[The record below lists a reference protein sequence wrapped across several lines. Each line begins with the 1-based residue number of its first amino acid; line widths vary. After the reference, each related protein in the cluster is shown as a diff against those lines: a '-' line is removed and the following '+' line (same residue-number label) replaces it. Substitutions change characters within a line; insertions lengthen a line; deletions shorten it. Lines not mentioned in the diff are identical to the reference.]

1 MLSQYAFPL
10 PSMLS
15 KCHARRFDQA
25 PRARRMRTRRHTL
38 RQLDDRHGAL
48 VCIYVATE
56 RPWEWPTAEPE
67 DVTLRE
73 PCGGGDGEAMRGRT
87 CSRVTSL
94 VRQRIVA
101 RSTQAGA
108 SGGARSGGGAS
119 LLDHDPNPPP
129 SLPSSSNRRTPS
141 ELSSE
146 LSIRVTSSSVCATE
160 PITRASPSPSARLS
174 MPAPRPS
181 ARDDARARAR
191 REAWRSASR
200 LASRGARALRATA
213 QRGGPPPPPPWP
225 LPSPPTRRFLGRRQ
239 LGRPHRPGHTGST
252 TGDGG
257 AGGAIGGG
265 RAMRS

>member
-1 MLSQYAFPL
+1 MSTSTCTVTRRCRSVTVADRMLRRARTRQRRKLHPHRHCIVTDSTHRRIAHHPTPATKVADVIIHEAPGSLKRRHGPRGSACFPSMLSL

-15 KCHARRFDQA
+15 QCHARRFDQA
-25 PRARRMRTRRHTL
+25 PRARRMRARRHTL
-38 RQLDDRHGAL
+38 RQLEDRHGAL

-73 PCGGGDGEAMRGRT
+73 PCGGGDGEAM
-87 CSRVTSL
+87 
-94 VRQRIVA
+94 
-101 RSTQAGA
+101 
-108 SGGARSGGGAS
+108 
-119 LLDHDPNPPP
+119 
-129 SLPSSSNRRTPS
+129 
-141 ELSSE
+141 
-146 LSIRVTSSSVCATE
+146 
-160 PITRASPSPSARLS
+160 
-174 MPAPRPS
+174 PAPRPS

-200 LASRGARALRATA
+200 GARALRATA

-225 LPSPPTRRFLGRRQ
+225 RPSPPTRRFLGRRQ
-239 LGRPHRPGHTGST
+239 LGRPPRPGHTGST